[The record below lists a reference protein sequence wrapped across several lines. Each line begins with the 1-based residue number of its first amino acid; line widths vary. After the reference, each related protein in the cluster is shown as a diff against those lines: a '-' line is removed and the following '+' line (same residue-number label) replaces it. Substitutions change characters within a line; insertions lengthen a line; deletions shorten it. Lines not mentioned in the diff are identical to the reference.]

1 MTAALAATNPTLA
14 DVAKLMDPDGK
25 IDLVVEQMMKRSPL
39 LKDATWV
46 MGNLP
51 TGHKFSS
58 RTGLPSIGW
67 RKFNQGI
74 DASKS
79 RTDTFTE
86 TCGMLEGR
94 AEVDCDLA
102 DLSGNVDAFR
112 ASEATA
118 FLQAFTHEVETGA
131 FYHSTETAPE
141 KFQGLSP
148 RLDVLA
154 GPYPNQI
161 INSSIAHSGSDQTS
175 MWFINWSPD
184 TVFMMYPKDTKA
196 GLTHEDLGK
205 DYVLDA
211 NNKKFLAYRD
221 HWKWKVGMCVK
232 DSRYLVRL
240 CNIDTSAIAATGKL
254 LIQDMIRAAYA
265 LQDFTAGRT
274 VIYCNRLVATYLH
287 LQAQDSVQ
295 NSTLKIEQVE
305 GQPVTTFMG
314 MPIRWTDAILSTESI
329 VS

>member
-1 MTAALAATNPTLA
+1 MTTATAATNPTLA

-25 IDLVVEQMMKRSPL
+25 IDIVVEQMMKRSPL

-51 TGHKFSS
+51 TGHKFTS

-67 RKFNQGI
+67 RKFNEGI
-74 DASKS
+74 NASKS
-79 RTDTFTE
+79 RTQQITE

-94 AEVDCDLA
+94 AEVDSALA
-102 DLSGNVDAFR
+102 ELSGNPDAFR

-118 FLQAFTHEVETGA
+118 FLQAFTHEIETGA
-131 FYHSTETAPE
+131 FYHSTEATPE
-141 KFQGLSP
+141 KFQGLTP
-148 RLDVLA
+148 RLDVIA

-161 INSSIAHSGSDQTS
+161 IDSSIAASGADQTS
-175 MWFINWSPD
+175 MWFINWSPE
-184 TVFMMYPKDTKA
+184 TVFMMYPKDSKA
-196 GLTHEDLGK
+196 GLEHKDMGEEYVEDADG
-205 DYVLDA
+205 
-211 NNKKFLAYRD
+211 KKFLALRD
-221 HWKWKVGMCVK
+221 HWTWKVGMCVK

-254 LIQDMIRAAYA
+254 LIQDMIKAAYA
-265 LQDFTAGRT
+265 LQDFSAGRT

-287 LQAQDSVQ
+287 LQAQDSAA
-295 NSTLKIEQVE
+295 NSTLKIEQIE

-314 MPIRWTDAILSTESI
+314 MPIRWTDALLNTEAI
-329 VS
+329 VT